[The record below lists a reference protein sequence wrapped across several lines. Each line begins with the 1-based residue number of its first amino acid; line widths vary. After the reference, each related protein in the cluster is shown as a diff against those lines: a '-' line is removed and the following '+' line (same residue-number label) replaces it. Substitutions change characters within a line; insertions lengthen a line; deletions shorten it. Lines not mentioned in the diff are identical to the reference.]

1 MWGLKARPPLFPPT
15 AHRPPSPGTLGLLAA
30 LPYTPADN
38 PDQAEALLP
47 TRPPSGAP
55 WSPLPETAAA
65 CRLFLCP
72 TGGAIAQELR
82 VNERIRA
89 REVRL
94 VAPDGSQ
101 IGVKTI
107 EEAQWLAMQLGL
119 DVVEVAPDANP
130 PVCRLMDY
138 GKYKYEQSVRQR
150 EARKKQTRT
159 VIKEVKFRPK
169 IDDHDFEVKKRR
181 VVEFLEEGDKVKIT
195 MMYRGRE
202 ITNPEIGE
210 RILRRLAGDVAGTGA
225 VEVPPALEGRNMT
238 MQLAPERKARRARE
252 AEAASAPAAE
262 E

>member
-1 MWGLKARPPLFPPT
+1 VVPLT
-15 AHRPPSPGTLGLLAA
+15 GDGSCLPSSFLA
-30 LPYTPADN
+30 
-38 PDQAEALLP
+38 
-47 TRPPSGAP
+47 
-55 WSPLPETAAA
+55 
-65 CRLFLCP
+65 
-72 TGGAIAQELR
+72 TGGAITQELR

-101 IGVKTI
+101 IGVRSI
-107 EEAQWLAMQLGL
+107 EEAQWLASQLGL

-169 IDDHDFEVKKRR
+169 IDDHDFDVKKRR
-181 VVEFLEEGDKVKIT
+181 VVEFLEENDKVKIT
-195 MMYRGRE
+195 MMFRGRE
-202 ITNPEIGE
+202 ITHPEIGE
-210 RILRRLAGDVAGTGA
+210 RILRRLAEQVEGVGA
-225 VEVPPALEGRNMT
+225 VEMPPALEGRNMT
-238 MQLAPERKARRARE
+238 MQLTPERKARRARE
-252 AEAASAPAAE
+252 AEAASAPATE